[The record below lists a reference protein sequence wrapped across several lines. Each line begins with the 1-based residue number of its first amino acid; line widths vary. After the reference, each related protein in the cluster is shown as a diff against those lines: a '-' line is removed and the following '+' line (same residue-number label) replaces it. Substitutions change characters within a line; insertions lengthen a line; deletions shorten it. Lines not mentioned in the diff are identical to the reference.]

1 VNQLAMPLGTSP
13 EDEPLPRLHA
23 SEKLQRYYRPELDV
37 LRFFAFFMVF
47 LSHVVPGDVAFFT
60 EAHIPSR
67 VADLIIS
74 MSAGG
79 AFGVDLFFTLSS
91 FLITTLLLREK
102 EAYGAINVTSFYVR
116 RMLRIW
122 PLYFVFLLII
132 APAVQYIVPDESMS
146 LKYILAFALLAG
158 NWACVFWGYPDS
170 VSAPLWSVSIEE
182 QFYLS
187 WPFVLRRWADHLVMV
202 TLALL
207 VVSCITRVYLIVH
220 GAIHPQIWCNSLAR
234 LDPFACGALLA
245 VYTQRKSIALSPGAR
260 IILLCFAFAMLTAV
274 GHYEDFSGTKS
285 LITFP
290 AVTMACIALIL
301 STLGMQ
307 MTPGTLLVTT
317 FAYLGRI
324 SYGLYV
330 FHWMFIASLGVP
342 LAHEPFARVSRAVA
356 ALIVT
361 IATAAGSYHF
371 LEKPFLQWKEKFAR
385 IKSRPA

>member
-1 VNQLAMPLGTSP
+1 MPLGTSP

-202 TLALL
+202 ALALL

>member
-1 VNQLAMPLGTSP
+1 
-13 EDEPLPRLHA
+13 
-23 SEKLQRYYRPELDV
+23 
-37 LRFFAFFMVF
+37 
-47 LSHVVPGDVAFFT
+47 
-60 EAHIPSR
+60 
-67 VADLIIS
+67 
-74 MSAGG
+74 
-79 AFGVDLFFTLSS
+79 
-91 FLITTLLLREK
+91 
-102 EAYGAINVTSFYVR
+102 
-116 RMLRIW
+116 
-122 PLYFVFLLII
+122 
-132 APAVQYIVPDESMS
+132 
-146 LKYILAFALLAG
+146 
-158 NWACVFWGYPDS
+158 
-170 VSAPLWSVSIEE
+170 
-182 QFYLS
+182 
-187 WPFVLRRWADHLVMV
+187 
-202 TLALL
+202 
-207 VVSCITRVYLIVH
+207 
-220 GAIHPQIWCNSLAR
+220 
-234 LDPFACGALLA
+234 
-245 VYTQRKSIALSPGAR
+245 
-260 IILLCFAFAMLTAV
+260 MLTAV

-307 MTPGTLLVTT
+307 MTPGTLLVRT

>member
-1 VNQLAMPLGTSP
+1 MTLGTSP
-13 EDEPLPRLHA
+13 EDEPLRRLHA

-47 LSHVVPGDVAFFT
+47 LSHVVPGDLAFFA

-102 EAYGAINVTSFYVR
+102 EAYGEINVASFYVR
-116 RMLRIW
+116 RTLRIW

-158 NWACVFWGYPDS
+158 NWACVFWGYPHS

-187 WPFVLRRWADHLVMV
+187 WPLILRRWADHLVIV
-202 TLALL
+202 ALALL
-207 VVSCITRVYLIVH
+207 VVSCITRVYLTVQ
-220 GAIHPQIWCNSLAR
+220 GAVHPQIWCNSLAR

-245 VYTQRKSIALSPGAR
+245 VYTQRKSIALSPRLR
-260 IILLCFAFAMLTAV
+260 IILLCFAFAVLTAV

-285 LITFP
+285 LITYP
-290 AVTMACIALIL
+290 AVTIACIALIV
-301 STLGMQ
+301 SILGMQ
-307 MTPGTLLVTT
+307 MKPGTLLVRT
-317 FAYLGRI
+317 FSYLGRI

-330 FHWMFIASLGVP
+330 FHWMFIVSLGVP
-342 LAHEPFARVSRAVA
+342 LAHEPFARLSRAMA

-371 LEKPFLQWKEKFAR
+371 MEKPFLQWKEKFAR

>member
-1 VNQLAMPLGTSP
+1 MPLGTSP
-13 EDEPLPRLHA
+13 EDEPLRRLHA
-23 SEKLQRYYRPELDV
+23 SEKPQRYYRPELDV

-47 LSHVVPGDVAFFT
+47 FSHVVPGDVAFFT
-60 EAHIPSR
+60 EAHIPLR

-102 EAYGAINVTSFYVR
+102 EAYGAIDVTSFYVR

-132 APAVQYIVPDESMS
+132 APAMRYIVPDESMS

-158 NWACVFWGYPDS
+158 NWACVVWGYPHS

-187 WPFVLRRWADHLVMV
+187 WPLVLRRWVDHMV
-202 TLALL
+202 IVALALL
-207 VVSCITRVYLIVH
+207 VVSSITRIYLIVH

-245 VYTQRKSIALSPGAR
+245 VYTQRKSIALSPGVR

-290 AVTMACIALIL
+290 AVTVACIALIL
-301 STLGMQ
+301 STLGIQ
-307 MTPGTLLVTT
+307 MTPGTLLVRT
-317 FAYLGRI
+317 FTYLGRI

-342 LAHEPFARVSRAVA
+342 LAHEPFARLSRAVA

-361 IATAAGSYHF
+361 IATAAGSYYF

-385 IKSRPA
+385 VKSRPV